1 MENGESGSDF
11 GRTDRS
17 GIEMSGL
24 GKRIEPFRA
33 LMFNREI
40 AGEPARVVAPP
51 YDLIGAARQHQ
62 LYDRSPYNIVRLE
75 FGREPD
81 RYGAA
86 EKTLAEW
93 MSAGVLRRP
102 ERPAIFQYTQT
113 FDVEGRLLHRTGFIA
128 RVRLEEFDRGRILP
142 HEKTFPAAKEDRLRL
157 LTALQI
163 NTSPIFGL
171 YSGAHPELDRL
182 RERVSSREPLIDL
195 VDDLGIRNE
204 LRPIEADDEIA
215 IVQRELDAPRI
226 LIADGHHRYETA
238 LNYRRARRHENPSS
252 ATEPEPYDYTMMTL
266 VACDDP
272 GLVILPTHRVV
283 KSLPAEAIAT
293 FPQRASE
300 VFNIEEIAHRDE
312 FRMRLN
318 DYGTGAIGVTLKGRS
333 NYLILR
339 LRDESAMKVAMP
351 DAAAEV
357 RSLDV
362 SILHA
367 LVFDRIFG
375 LRADEIRKGGN
386 IEYTIEIGGALGAV
400 AQGHADGAFLM
411 NPPSIRDVERV
422 SDAGATMPEKST
434 YFYPKLLTGLV
445 MNPLFDDK

>member
-1 MENGESGSDF
+1 
-11 GRTDRS
+11 
-17 GIEMSGL
+17 MSGL

-33 LMFNREI
+33 LMYNREV
-40 AGEPARVVAPP
+40 AGDPARVVAPP
-51 YDLIGAARQHQ
+51 YDLIGPARQNQ
-62 LYDRSPYNIVRLE
+62 LYERSPYNVVRLE
-75 FGREPD
+75 LAREAD

-86 EKTLAEW
+86 EKTLADW
-93 MSAGVLRRP
+93 MSARVVQRSA
-102 ERPAIFQYTQT
+102 RPAIFQYNQT
-113 FDVEGRLLHRTGFIA
+113 FDVEGLLLHRTGFIA
-128 RVRLEEFDRGRILP
+128 RVRLEEFDRGRIVP

-163 NTSPIFGL
+163 NTSSIFGL
-171 YSGAHPELDRL
+171 YSGKHPELDRL
-182 RERVSSREPLIDL
+182 REQVSSRAPLIDL

-204 LRPIEADDEIA
+204 LRPIEAAGEIA
-215 IVQRELDAPRI
+215 IIQRELESPRI

-238 LNYRRARRHENPSS
+238 LNYRRARRHENASS
-252 ATEPEPYDYTMMTL
+252 EPEPYDYTMMTL

-283 KSLPAEAIAT
+283 KSLPANAIAT
-293 FPQRASE
+293 FADRARE
-300 VFNIEEIAHRDE
+300 VFHVDEITHRDE
-312 FRMRLN
+312 FRARLN
-318 DYGTGAIGVTLKGRS
+318 NAGTGAIGVTLKGNA

-339 LRDESAMKVAMP
+339 LRSPGTMQTAMP
-351 DAAAEV
+351 DAPDEV
-357 RSLDV
+357 RRLDV

-411 NPPSIRDVERV
+411 NPPTIQDVERV

-434 YFYPKLLTGLV
+434 YFHPKLLTGLV
-445 MNPLFDDK
+445 MNPLFDGK

>member
-1 MENGESGSDF
+1 
-11 GRTDRS
+11 
-17 GIEMSGL
+17 MSGL
-24 GKRIEPFRA
+24 SKRIEPFRA
-33 LMFNREI
+33 LMYNRRV

-51 YDLIGAARQHQ
+51 YDLIGAARQNQ
-62 LYDRSPYNIVRLE
+62 LYERSPYNVVRLE
-75 FGREPD
+75 LAREAD

-86 EKTLAEW
+86 EKTLADWIAARVLER
-93 MSAGVLRRP
+93 SA
-102 ERPAIFQYTQT
+102 RPAIFQYTQT

-157 LTALQI
+157 LTALRI
-163 NTSPIFGL
+163 NTSSIFGL
-171 YSGAHPELDRL
+171 YSGAHAELDQL
-182 RERVSSREPLIDL
+182 RGKVAAREPLLDL

-204 LRPIEADDEIA
+204 LRPIEAADEIE
-215 IVQRELDAPRI
+215 IIQRALESPRI

-238 LNYRRARRHENPSS
+238 LNYRRARRHENAAS
-252 ATEPEPYDYTMMTL
+252 ELEPYDYTMMTL

-283 KSLPAEAIAT
+283 KSLPASAIASFT
-293 FPQRASE
+293 QRARE
-300 VFNIEEIAHRDE
+300 VFEVTEIAHRDE
-312 FRMRLN
+312 FRARL
-318 DYGTGAIGVTLKGRS
+318 DDSGTGAIGVTLKNS
-333 NYLILR
+333 PHYFILR
-339 LRDESAMKVAMP
+339 LRDAAAMKAALP
-351 DAAAEV
+351 DAPDEV
-357 RSLDV
+357 RRLDV

-400 AQGHADGAFLM
+400 ANGHADGAFLM
-411 NPPSIRDVERV
+411 NPPSIQDVERV

-434 YFYPKLLTGLV
+434 YFHPKLLTGLV

>member
-1 MENGESGSDF
+1 
-11 GRTDRS
+11 
-17 GIEMSGL
+17 MSGL

-33 LMFNREI
+33 LMYNHKI
-40 AGEPARVVAPP
+40 VGDPSRVVAPP
-51 YDLIGAARQHQ
+51 YDLIGAARQNQ
-62 LYDRSPYNIVRLE
+62 LYERSPYNVVRLE
-75 FGREPD
+75 LGREAD
-81 RYGAA
+81 RYVAA

-93 MSAGVLRRP
+93 RAWGVLERSA
-102 ERPAIFQYTQT
+102 RPAIFQYTQT
-113 FDVEGRLLHRTGFIA
+113 FDLEGRLLHRTGYIA

-163 NTSPIFGL
+163 NTSSIFGL
-171 YSGAHPELDRL
+171 YSGAHPQLDRL
-182 RERVSSREPLIDL
+182 RAQVAARQPLIDL

-204 LRPIEADDEIA
+204 LRPIEAPDEIA
-215 IVQRELDAPRI
+215 IVQRELESPRI

-238 LNYRRARRHENPSS
+238 LNYRRARRQENPSS
-252 ATEPEPYDYTMMTL
+252 EPEPYDYTMMTL

-283 KSLPAEAIAT
+283 KSLPASAIAT
-293 FPQRASE
+293 FTQRARE
-300 VFNIEEIAHRDE
+300 VFDVDEIAHRDE
-312 FRMRLN
+312 FRDRLN
-318 DYGTGAIGVTLKGRS
+318 DSGTGAIGVTLKGTP

-339 LRDESAMKVAMP
+339 LRSAGKMENAMP
-351 DAAAEV
+351 NTPDEV
-357 RSLDV
+357 RRLDV

-411 NPPSIRDVERV
+411 NPPSIDDVERV
-422 SDAGATMPEKST
+422 SNAGATMPEKST
-434 YFYPKLLTGLV
+434 YFHPKLLTGLV

>member
-1 MENGESGSDF
+1 
-11 GRTDRS
+11 
-17 GIEMSGL
+17 MSGL

-33 LMFNREI
+33 LMYNRKI
-40 AGEPARVVAPP
+40 VGDPSHVVAPP
-51 YDLIGAARQHQ
+51 YDLIGAARQNQ
-62 LYDRSPYNIVRLE
+62 LYERSPYNVVRLE
-75 FGREPD
+75 LGREAD
-81 RYGAA
+81 RYVAA

-93 MSAGVLRRP
+93 LASGVLERSA
-102 ERPAIFQYTQT
+102 RPAIFQYTQT
-113 FDVEGRLLHRTGFIA
+113 FDVEGRLLHRTGYIA

-163 NTSPIFGL
+163 NTSSIFGL
-171 YSGAHPELDRL
+171 YSGSHPELDRL
-182 RERVSSREPLIDL
+182 REQVAAREPLIDL

-204 LRPIEADDEIA
+204 LRLIEAPEEIA
-215 IVQRELDAPRI
+215 VVQQELESPRI

-238 LNYRRARRHENPSS
+238 LNYRRALRHENPSS
-252 ATEPEPYDYTMMTL
+252 EPAPYDYTMMTL

-283 KSLPAEAIAT
+283 KSLPASAIAT
-293 FPQRASE
+293 FTQRARE
-300 VFNIEEIAHRDE
+300 VFEVEEIAHRDQ
-312 FRMRLN
+312 FRARLN
-318 DYGTGAIGVTLKGRS
+318 DSGTGAIGVALKGNP

-339 LRDESAMKVAMP
+339 LRSSGTMEAAMP
-351 DAAAEV
+351 DAPAEV
-357 RSLDV
+357 RRLDV

-411 NPPSIRDVERV
+411 NPPSIDDVERV

-434 YFYPKLLTGLV
+434 YFHPKLLTGLV
-445 MNPLFDDK
+445 MNPLFDSK